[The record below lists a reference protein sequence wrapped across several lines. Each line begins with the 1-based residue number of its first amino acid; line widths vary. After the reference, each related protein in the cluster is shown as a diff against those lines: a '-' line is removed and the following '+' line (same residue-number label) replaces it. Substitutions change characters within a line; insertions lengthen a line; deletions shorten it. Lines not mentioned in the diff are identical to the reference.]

1 MSQHGFHAR
10 KWTGAFVIGWSP
22 NPNESSSPTRMSTTA
37 DTPKP
42 PDKIVDTPQPAQ
54 PNPPVQSTK
63 KHSSFR
69 KWLPWLLLVLVI
81 VIVAGLWFWHDRSQ
95 AAATGQLVLDG
106 NVDIRQAQLAFNDSE
121 RVTALLV
128 QEGDRVTN
136 GQLLATLDT
145 RRFRANVANRAAVAA
160 AQRQVAASLVAGNR
174 PQDIRKSKADLEV
187 ARADAVYARL
197 TAQRVRELHAQS
209 VNSAQE
215 LDDAQAAL
223 NTAEAR
229 LQAAAEAYDLMV
241 TGPREEDIAAAK
253 ATLQADEAD
262 LALAQCELADARLYA
277 PASGVIQNRIL
288 EPGDMASPALPVFT
302 LALDDPVWV
311 RAYVDEPDLGKIRP
325 GLKAEVTTD
334 SFPGK
339 RYAGWIGFIS
349 PSAEFTPKPVE
360 TQDVRTKL
368 VYEVRV
374 FVHNPR
380 DELRLGMPAVV
391 TIPLPQPAPG
401 AAGDTP

>member
-1 MSQHGFHAR
+1 M
-10 KWTGAFVIGWSP
+10 
-22 NPNESSSPTRMSTTA
+22 NTTT

-42 PDKIVDTPQPAQ
+42 SDKIADARQP
-54 PNPPVQSTK
+54 PQSTRK
-63 KHSSFR
+63 RSSFR
-69 KWLPWLLLVLVI
+69 KLLPWLIGVIVVI
-81 VIVAGLWFWHDRSQ
+81 VIVAGLWFLHDWNQ
-95 AAATGQLVLDG
+95 AASNGQLVLYG

-121 RVTALLV
+121 RITAMLV

-145 RRFRANVANRAAVAA
+145 RRFQANVANRAAIAA
-160 AQRQVAASLVAGNR
+160 AQREVVARLVAGNR
-174 PQDIRKSKADLEV
+174 PQDIRKSKADREV
-187 ARADAVYARL
+187 ARADAVNARL
-197 TAQRVRELHAQS
+197 TAQRVRELRAQS

-223 NTAEAR
+223 NAAEAR
-229 LQAAAEAYDLMV
+229 LQAAQEAYDLMV
-241 TGPREEDIAAAK
+241 IGPRQEDIATAQ

-262 LALAQCELADARLYA
+262 LALAQCELADAKLYA
-277 PASGVIQNRIL
+277 SANGVIQNRIL

-311 RAYVDEPDLGKIRP
+311 RAYVDEPDLGKIQP
-325 GLKAEVTTD
+325 GMKAEVTTD

-339 RYAGWIGFIS
+339 HYAGWIGYIS
-349 PSAEFTPKPVE
+349 PTAEFTPKSVE

-374 FVHNPR
+374 FVRNPQGG
-380 DELRLGMPAVV
+380 LRLGMPAVV
-391 TIPLPQPAPG
+391 TIALPQPAP
-401 AAGDTP
+401 AATGDAP